1 MQVSAYTNYPA
12 EAQAFAK
19 FLISD
24 EMQQLRYELTGAIP
38 SVQID
43 VESEYIEGFQKQLE
57 YAYPMPSI
65 KEIDN
70 FWEPMKST
78 CSNIWDGADV
88 AKELESCDSAILA
101 K

>member
-1 MQVSAYTNYPA
+1 MQVSAYTEHPA

-19 FLISD
+19 FLITD
-24 EMQQLRYELTGAIP
+24 EMQQLRYKLTGAIP
-38 SVQID
+38 STSITVD
-43 VESEYIEGFQKQLE
+43 SEYIKGFQEQLQ

-65 KEIDN
+65 PEVDN
-70 FWEPMKST
+70 FWDPMKSA

-88 AKELESCDSAILA
+88 KTELDSCNTAILQ